1 MSTQIRPITADD
13 NPQIAAIIRQTL
25 AEFGANRPGTVYF
38 DPTTDHLYELFQTPG
53 AAYWIAED
61 GGKMLGGVGIY
72 PTEGLPAQT
81 AELVKMYLLP
91 DARGKGLGR
100 QLIQHCLDWA
110 KQAGYQQVY
119 LESMPELQKAL
130 KVYEKFDF
138 RYLPGPLGNSGHT
151 GCSLWMLKSI

>member
-1 MSTQIRPITADD
+1 MSIQIRPIAAGD

-38 DPTTDHLYELFQTPG
+38 DPTTDHLYELFQTAG
-53 AAYWIAED
+53 AAYWIAEEN
-61 GGKMLGGVGIY
+61 GKMLGGVGIY
-72 PTEGLPAQT
+72 PTDGLPAHT
-81 AELVKMYLLP
+81 TELVKMYLLP
-91 DARGKGLGR
+91 EARGKGLGR
-100 QLIQHCLDWA
+100 LLIQHCLDWA
-110 KQAGYQQVY
+110 KQTGYRQVY

-138 RYLPGPLGNSGHT
+138 QYLPGPLGNSGHT